1 MEGWDLQFNQKD
13 VIPGIYVYYAEIE
26 FPDGSTETI
35 AGDITVIF

>member
-26 FPDGSTETI
+26 FPDGSTEII